1 MKREKDK
8 KNFQKIERRKKD
20 LPTGAFSSQ
29 NGKRCGKGT
38 MLYQGKT
45 ACNSKI
51 TK

>member
-8 KNFQKIERRKKD
+8 IQKIERRKKD

-38 MLYQGKT
+38 MLYLGKT